1 MGRSIKSVL
10 ACLTNSR
17 DVDLISVELSRA
29 QKDLIGKGYS
39 GPPVNL
45 AGVDLTKEQKAH
57 CLSGLDE
64 QQLQMIKAQVTV
76 RSYMERSCNNV
87 ILELAKWC
95 NYLLL
100 SSD

>member
-1 MGRSIKSVL
+1 MLSKFKDTTL
-10 ACLTNSR
+10 K
-17 DVDLISVELSRA
+17 LIFELSRE

-64 QQLQMIKAQVTV
+64 QQLRMIKAQVTI
-76 RSYMERSCNNV
+76 RNCTK
-87 ILELAKWC
+87 L
-95 NYLLL
+95 
-100 SSD
+100 